1 MGSFVK
7 EGSKAAADWVACAT
21 QLCSFA
27 LRSRVWKAVTR
38 MILALKITALYRRK
52 FSVKVRAVSQWTNP
66 RVVSVTCSRAMK
78 PELQTAELSI
88 SVPSKLLALIARNLS
103 SQFRNLGWSFA
114 YL

>member
-52 FSVKVRAVSQWTNP
+52 FSVKVRAVSP
-66 RVVSVTCSRAMK
+66 VDK
-78 PELQTAELSI
+78 PQSSLSH
-88 SVPSKLLALIARNLS
+88 VL
-103 SQFRNLGWSFA
+103 
-114 YL
+114 